1 MSLREK
7 ITQSILQR
15 HPIPTS
21 LQNSHRP
28 FYYKDYRNNLF
39 CPMSSQT
46 IAEYNRGD
54 GSETKESTITKFGR
68 TYTLPPKMGSIVSSS
83 AMTFNLFGNDSVSI
97 LPEGI
102 LPQGTYTVEYE
113 KQLLTRAY
121 GNMPANV
128 DAFLS
133 DSVNRNAL
141 FFEMKNLEW
150 LESPKALGK
159 SYFMERYYFTPDRAA
174 VPFPKDAFE
183 MFSNWAHLLQ
193 DVSFRRYDASQMFKH
208 TLAMYNYASFVTRSA
223 LEKVDPGRTMAG
235 KYDWY
240 ILTNVVNEFP
250 AAFIDDEDTRWEY
263 QSALSEERYE
273 AQLFIDTMHR
283 CEIPAIFDNN
293 CNAGIKIIYMSAK
306 ELAESLDIPV
316 DHQEYLKRY
325 YS

>member
-15 HPIPTS
+15 HPIPVS
-21 LQNSHRP
+21 LQNPHRP

-39 CPMSSQT
+39 CPMSSKA

-54 GSETKESTITKFGR
+54 GSETKESTVTKSGR

-97 LPEGI
+97 LPGGI

-133 DSVNRNAL
+133 DSVNRSAL

-174 VPFPKDAFE
+174 VPFPKEAFE
-183 MFSNWAHLLQ
+183 MFSNWAHVLQ
-193 DVSFRRYDASQMFKH
+193 EVSFRRYDASQMFKH

-223 LEKVDPGRTMAG
+223 LEKVEPGRTMAG

-293 CNAGIKIIYMSAK
+293 CNAGIKIIYMSTK

-316 DHQEYLKRY
+316 DHREYLKRY